1 MNRRI
6 IFLLWVAL
14 LPIAFVSARRPK
26 KAEPPVEPPVVEME
40 VDTTDMEEH
49 DDFDA
54 ITEGMPAGVLSR
66 LVGDTLFVSCTQDDL
81 PRFLIVVTDDGESQY
96 RLMPAMLWGDTSNTH
111 PADSLY
117 PVWMNTRVN
126 PYQMPVDSL
135 KDSIPVS
142 LHGFVYPL
150 KTVTYTTSKFGF
162 RKYRFHYGI
171 DVKVQVGD
179 SLRASWDGQVR
190 IVGWD
195 PRGYGYYVLI
205 RHDNGLETIYGHLSR
220 PLVEENERIFAGE
233 VLGLGGNTGRST
245 GSHLHYEIRYLG
257 NAINPET
264 LVDFEQGK
272 LRVPE
277 EYIIT
282 KKGTFKHNEQVKQ
295 LKQAQYH
302 KIKQGDTL
310 SGIAKRYHTTV
321 KALCKLNNI
330 KETKILQIGQRIRVR

>member
-1 MNRRI
+1 MRI
-6 IFLLWVAL
+6 ERILIMLWAAV
-14 LPIAFVSARRPK
+14 LPITCVWAKKPK
-26 KAEPPVEPPVVEME
+26 PAPEPEPVV
-40 VDTTDMEEH
+40 VEEIDSLDVEEN
-49 DDFDA
+49 DDFESL
-54 ITEGMPAGVLSR
+54 TEGMPAGVLSR
-66 LVGDTLFVSCTQDDL
+66 LVGDTLFVSCGQDEL
-81 PRFLIVVTDDGESQY
+81 PRFLVVMTDDGECQY
-96 RLMPAMLWGDTSNTH
+96 RLMPAMLWGDTSNVH
-111 PADSLY
+111 PADSIY
-117 PVWMNTRVN
+117 GMWMNTRVN

-135 KDSIPVS
+135 KDSIS
-142 LHGFVYPL
+142 INLHGFVYPL
-150 KTVTYTTSKFGF
+150 KNLTYVTSKFGF
-162 RKYRFHYGI
+162 RRYRFHYGI

-233 VLGLGGNTGRST
+233 ILGLGGNTGRST

-264 LVDFEQGK
+264 IVDFEKGT

-277 EYIIT
+277 DYVIT
-282 KKGTFKHNEQVKQ
+282 KKGTFKHNEEVKQ

-302 KIKQGDTL
+302 KVRQGDTL
-310 SGIAKRYHTTV
+310 SGIAKRYHTSVRT
-321 KALCKLNNI
+321 LCKLNKI
-330 KETKILQIGQRIRVR
+330 KETSILRLGQRIRVR